1 MATSWETPWG
11 THSRPRGC
19 TKQGLRAG
27 GASQHTHESQSP
39 SPFPFDPFPVFSML
53 TEGLQHQGLCW
64 SRQRNCLNTPGFD
77 LFCFHLFLSEL
88 AGQTLIPVR
97 HKSSAC
103 RGVGGAVRPG
113 LYKSGWH
120 PTLPIPAP
128 HTAHSSIPGTNK
140 RVHSA
145 LAIPGTI
152 LPSTW
157 FS

>member
-1 MATSWETPWG
+1 MAPSWEAPWG
-11 THSRPRGC
+11 AHSRPRGC
-19 TKQGLRAG
+19 TKQSSRAG
-27 GASQHTHESQSP
+27 GASQHTHDSQSP

-64 SRQRNCLNTPGFD
+64 SRQKNCLNTPGFD

-88 AGQTLIPVR
+88 AGQMLIPVR

-103 RGVGGAVRPG
+103 RGVGGAGRPAQTW
-113 LYKSGWH
+113 LASH
-120 PTLPIPAP
+120 TAPAS

-145 LAIPGTI
+145 LASPRHHFT
-152 LPSTW
+152 LHKL
-157 FS
+157 